1 MRPCTAILGLVL
13 APLAFGCLL
22 GIAIA
27 NSVLVALEDARRER
41 RERVARVTPEEAELR
56 YLIFDTHERGP
67 VIEVVYDGGLQALD
81 AGPYWGNSPGLVN

>member
-13 APLAFGCLL
+13 FPLAFGVIL

-27 NSVLVALEDARRER
+27 NSVLVALEDAQRER
-41 RERVARVTPEEAELR
+41 REAERDARHTELR
-56 YLIFDTHERGP
+56 YFIVDTHERGP

-81 AGPYWGNSPGLVN
+81 AGPYWGNSAGLVN